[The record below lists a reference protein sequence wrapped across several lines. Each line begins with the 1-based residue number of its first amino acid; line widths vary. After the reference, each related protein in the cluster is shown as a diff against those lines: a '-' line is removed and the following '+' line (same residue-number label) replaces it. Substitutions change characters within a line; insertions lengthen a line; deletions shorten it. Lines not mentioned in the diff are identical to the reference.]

1 MCPQPVLV
9 RLSGAAERQGLQ
21 VGLGRSR
28 MQRREVGMG
37 EGERLVRERLM
48 ELRALCRRF
57 GVAQLELFGSA
68 LRDDFDFATSDL
80 DFLVRLEPPAG
91 VGYADAYFGL
101 KEGLEE
107 LFQRSVDLVSIG
119 AVKNPHLREAIE
131 RSKRTLYAA

>member
-1 MCPQPVLV
+1 
-9 RLSGAAERQGLQ
+9 
-21 VGLGRSR
+21 
-28 MQRREVGMG
+28 MG

-101 KEGLEE
+101 KETLSKSSSSAPSTSFLSG
-107 LFQRSVDLVSIG
+107 RS
-119 AVKNPHLREAIE
+119 
-131 RSKRTLYAA
+131 RTPT